1 MEGNKRSKTIYL
13 IRHAES
19 ENNVS
24 KRAFRESL
32 GRRRPPSWAQVRAM
46 APMLTFPMNTPLSQT
61 GVRQVWTE
69 DTLFCFWLSRASV
82 ISSQSCAVQLRQ
94 ARVEASENTDSC

>member
-1 MEGNKRSKTIYL
+1 MEGNRDAGKTIYL

-46 APMLTFPMNTPLSQT
+46 APMLTFPMNTPLSQR
-61 GVRQVWTE
+61 GARQVRTE
-69 DTLFCFWLSRASV
+69 DTLLCFWLSRASV
-82 ISSQSCAVQLRQ
+82 ISSQSCAARQ